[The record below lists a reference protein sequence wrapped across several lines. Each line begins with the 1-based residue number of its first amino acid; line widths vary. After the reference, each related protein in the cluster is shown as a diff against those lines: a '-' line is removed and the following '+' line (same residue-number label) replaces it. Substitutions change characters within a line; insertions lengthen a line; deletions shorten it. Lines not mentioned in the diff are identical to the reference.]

1 MAYAP
6 AEIEFSIGGTQPAGT
21 SRFNNTSSYI
31 VSNNGAPLEIRLGDH
46 YLSTSTSAG
55 LTTASIYIPPAP
67 NRQSWLNFS
76 ISTTPATKFPVIG
89 NTSTF
94 IFQNRG
100 IPFDFLT
107 SGIIAKSNKLAYP
120 QSDSYSLVGKTNS
133 PGFDTMGDTRLTSGV
148 IDFVVIN
155 KSTSVYNLA
164 YPITFMCYQINV
176 KLTSSLDFNL
186 QTNVANAPGAGIFA
200 TYITVQSSY
209 VSPNAT
215 IFSNETL
222 VRKQQ
227 QWSN

>member
-1 MAYAP
+1 MAYSP
-6 AEIEFSIGGTQPAGT
+6 IEIEFTIGGTKPVGSGRFSTSGT
-21 SRFNNTSSYI
+21 FI
-31 VSNNGAPLEIRLGDH
+31 VSNKGSPLEFQVGNH
-46 YLSTSTSAG
+46 YLSTSTIG
-55 LTTASIYIPPAP
+55 LTTASSYVPAAP
-67 NRQSWLNFS
+67 NRQSWLEFS
-76 ISTTPATKFPVIG
+76 ISTTPATKFPVRG
-89 NTSTF
+89 STGTV
-94 IFQNRG
+94 ITQNRG
-100 IPFDFLT
+100 IPYDFIL
-107 SGIIAKSNKLAYP
+107 SGLVARSNKIAYA
-120 QSDSYSLVGKTNS
+120 QTDGYSLAGKTTS

-164 YPITFMCYQINV
+164 YPITFMCFQPIQQIRA
-176 KLTSSLDFNL
+176 TLDFNL

-215 IFSNETL
+215 VFSNETL

>member
-6 AEIEFSIGGTQPAGT
+6 AEITFNIGGTQPAGT
-21 SRFNNTSSYI
+21 TRFNSTSSYI
-31 VSNNGAPLEIRLGDH
+31 VSNKGAPLEFSVGNH
-46 YLSTSTSAG
+46 YLSTSTIG
-55 LTTASIYIPPAP
+55 LTTASSYVPAAP
-67 NRQSWLNFS
+67 NRQSWLVFA
-76 ISTTPATKFPVIG
+76 ISTSPVTKFPVNG
-89 NTSTF
+89 STGTNTVS
-94 IFQNRG
+94 QNRG
-100 IPFDFLT
+100 IPYDFNL
-107 SGIIAKSNKLAYP
+107 SGQVAVPNRLAYP

-133 PGFDTMGDTRLTSGV
+133 PGFDSMGDTRLNSGM
-148 IDFVVIN
+148 IDFVVLN

-176 KLTSSLDFNL
+176 KLTGSLDFVL
-186 QTNVANAPGAGIFA
+186 SSTVANAPGAGIFA

>member
-6 AEIEFSIGGTQPAGT
+6 AEITFSIGGTQPAGT
-21 SRFNNTSSYI
+21 TRFNSTSSYI
-31 VSNNGAPLEIRLGDH
+31 VSNNGAPFEFQIGGH

-76 ISTTPATKFPVIG
+76 ISTTPATKFPVRG
-89 NTSTF
+89 NTSTV
-94 IFQNRG
+94 ITQNWG
-100 IPFDFLT
+100 VPFDFST
-107 SGIIAKSNKLAYP
+107 SSQIARPNRLPYA
-120 QSDSYSLVGKTNS
+120 QTDSYSLVGKTNS
-133 PGFDTMGDTRLTSGV
+133 PGFDTMGDTRLNSGV

-164 YPITFMCYQINV
+164 YPITFMCYQPV
-176 KLTSSLDFNL
+176 QKLTGSLDFNL
-186 QTNVANAPGAGIFA
+186 NSTVANAPGAGIFA

-215 IFSNETL
+215 IFANETL